1 MNNKLVGSAYLVAM
15 LAAGQVMSA
24 ESATGVSD
32 CIGVTDVTSKS
43 RPYWKGE
50 TLMTNLL
57 VLQGKGEAKF
67 HLETAPPASQCVFE
81 KFDVA
86 GVAVEGI
93 HSPFEKSAAA
103 SLLWRF
109 HTGGADSRD
118 ILVVYDG
125 TASAMAD
132 KEVYFVAEERKG
144 SISYYAMFRDQ
155 PTYAALK
162 PLVTSIL
169 NGSAPPLATVRW
181 PAGAVEPVIDAYD
194 TKRLK

>member
-1 MNNKLVGSAYLVAM
+1 MNNKLIGSAYLVAI
-15 LAAGQVMSA
+15 LAAGQAGSA
-24 ESATGVSD
+24 EPAAGISD
-32 CIGVTDVTSKS
+32 CVGVTEVKSKS

-57 VLQGKGEAKF
+57 VLEGKGEAKF
-67 HLETAPPASQCVFE
+67 HLETPPPPSQCVFE

-93 HSPFEKSAAA
+93 HSPLEKSPATT
-103 SLLWRF
+103 LLWRF
-109 HTGGADSRD
+109 HTGGAESRD
-118 ILVVYDG
+118 ILVMYDG
-125 TASAMAD
+125 LASVMAD

-162 PLVTSIL
+162 PLATSIL
-169 NGSAPPLATVRW
+169 DGSAPPLATVRW
-181 PAGAVEPVIDAYD
+181 PAGAAEPVIEAYD

>member
-1 MNNKLVGSAYLVAM
+1 VNDKLIGSAYLVAM
-15 LAAGQVMSA
+15 LAAGQAGSA
-24 ESATGVSD
+24 ELAAGVSD
-32 CIGVTDVTSKS
+32 CVGVADVTSKS

-67 HLETAPPASQCVFE
+67 HLVTPPPPSQCVFE

-86 GVAVEGI
+86 GAAVEGI
-93 HSPFEKSAAA
+93 HSPFEKS
-103 SLLWRF
+103 SDTTLLWRF

-125 TASAMAD
+125 TASVVAD
-132 KEVYFVAEERKG
+132 RDVYFVAEERKG

-155 PTYAALK
+155 PTFAVLK

-181 PAGAVEPVIDAYD
+181 PAGAAEPVIDAYD